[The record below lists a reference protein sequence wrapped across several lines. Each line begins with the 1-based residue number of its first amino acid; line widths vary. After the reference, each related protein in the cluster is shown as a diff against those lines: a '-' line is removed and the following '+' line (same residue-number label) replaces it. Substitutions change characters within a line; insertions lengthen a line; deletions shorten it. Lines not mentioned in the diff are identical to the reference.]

1 LLIIIGVVDQKEVE
15 NKGGIKMVKKG
26 IANQVAIIGC
36 DMIKFGELWNKSQY
50 DLLFEAVQSANKD
63 AGIKKDDIDAAWC
76 GIFYYFTGL
85 SGATVEDML
94 RLDGK
99 PITRTENYCASGMDA
114 FRNACFGVASGA
126 YDVVLACGVEKLMDE
141 GGSGLPG
148 FKIFGHPV
156 LPIPSAP
163 AMFSMA
169 ATRSF
174 HEFGWTKEDLARVA
188 VKNHDNGSYHP
199 KAHFRSK
206 ISIEDAMKAPM
217 IADPL
222 GRFDCCAMSD
232 GAAALILTR
241 VEDAPSYAHSDDYI
255 IVKANAISCYT
266 NTPWY
271 VPPGAVGADFT
282 HFPATEKAAENAYKE
297 AGITNP
303 RKEIDLAEVHDC
315 FTITELLNCQDL
327 RFCERGKAAEELKNG
342 TFNWDGETAVNPS
355 GGLKSF
361 GHPIGSTGCRML
373 TEVTKQLQGRAE
385 GRQVPDAKIGLAHN
399 LGGAFSVCSVSVLGQ
414 AK

>member
-1 LLIIIGVVDQKEVE
+1 
-15 NKGGIKMVKKG
+15 MVRKG
-26 IANQVAIIGC
+26 IADKVAIIGC
-36 DMIKFGELWNKSQY
+36 DMTKYGERWDKSQY
-50 DLLFEAVQSANKD
+50 DLLFDAVNGANKD
-63 AGIKKDDIDAAWC
+63 AGITKEEIDATWV

-85 SGATVEDML
+85 SGATVEDVL
-94 RLDGK
+94 RMDGK
-99 PITRTENYCASGMDA
+99 PVTRTENYCASGMDA
-114 FRNACFGVASGA
+114 FRNACFAVASGA

-141 GGSGLPG
+141 GSSGLPG

-174 HEFGWTKEDLARVA
+174 HEFGWTREDLARVA
-188 VKNHDNGSYHP
+188 VKNHANGAKHP
-199 KAHFRSK
+199 KAHFRSE
-206 ISIEDAMKAPM
+206 ITIDQALRAPM

-255 IVKANAISCYT
+255 VVKANAISCYT

-271 VPPGAVGADFT
+271 WPGFEFIS
-282 HFPATEKAAENAYKE
+282 FPATVKAANMAYKE
-297 AGITNP
+297 AGITEP
-303 RKEIDLAEVHDC
+303 RKQVDCAEVHDC

-327 RFCERGKAAEELKNG
+327 KFCDRGQAAEELKNG

-385 GRQVPDAKIGLAHN
+385 GNQVPDAKVGLAHN
-399 LGGAFSVCSVSVLGQ
+399 LGGAFCVCSVSVLSQGD
-414 AK
+414 

>member
-1 LLIIIGVVDQKEVE
+1 
-15 NKGGIKMVKKG
+15 MVTKG
-26 IANQVAIIGC
+26 IRDRVAIIGC
-36 DMIKFGELWNKSQY
+36 DMTKYGELWDKNQY
-50 DLLFEAVQSANKD
+50 DLLFEAAQDAYKD
-63 AGIKKDDIDAAWC
+63 AGIKKEEIEAAWV
-76 GIFYYFTGL
+76 GIYYYFTGM

-94 RLDGK
+94 RLDGI

-114 FRNACFGVASGA
+114 FRNACFGVASGV
-126 YDVVLACGVEKLMDE
+126 YDVVMACGVEKLMDE
-141 GGSGLPG
+141 GSSGLPG

-156 LPIPSAP
+156 LPLPSAP

-169 ATRSF
+169 ATRCF

-206 ISIEDAMKAPM
+206 ISIEQAMKAPM

-232 GAAALILTR
+232 GAAVLILTTP
-241 VEDAPSYAHSDDYI
+241 ELAESYAHADDYI
-255 IVKANAISCYT
+255 LVKANAISCRT

-271 VPPGAVGADFT
+271 VPSNGPGADFT
-282 HFPATEKAAENAYKE
+282 SFPATVKAAEMAYKE
-297 AGITNP
+297 AEITNP
-303 RKEIDLAEVHDC
+303 RKEIDCAEIHDC
-315 FTITELLNCQDL
+315 FTITELINCQDL
-327 RFCERGKAAEELKNG
+327 KFCDRGMAPEELKNG
-342 TFNWDGETAVNPS
+342 TFNWDGETATNPS

-373 TEVTKQLQGRAE
+373 TEITKQLQGRAE
-385 GRQVPDAKIGLAHN
+385 GRQVPDAKIGLCHN
-399 LGGAFSVCSVSVLGQ
+399 LGGAYSVCSVTVLGQ
-414 AK
+414 RD

>member
-1 LLIIIGVVDQKEVE
+1 
-15 NKGGIKMVKKG
+15 MVRKG
-26 IANQVAIIGC
+26 IADKIAIIGC
-36 DMIKFGELWNKSQY
+36 DATKFGELWEKNQY
-50 DLLFEAVQSANKD
+50 DLLFEAVQGANKD
-63 AGIKKDDIDAAWC
+63 AGITKDEIDAVWV
-76 GIFYYFTGL
+76 GIFYFFTGL
-85 SGATVEDML
+85 SGATVEDIL

-114 FRNACFGVASGA
+114 FRNACFALACGA

-141 GGSGLPG
+141 SSSGLPG
-148 FKIFGHPV
+148 FELFGHPT

-174 HEFGWTKEDLARVA
+174 HEWGWSKEDLARVA
-188 VKNHDNGSYHP
+188 VKNHDNGSHHP
-199 KAHFRSK
+199 KAHFRRPTT
-206 ISIEDAMKAPM
+206 IEKVMRDVM

-222 GRFDCCAMSD
+222 GRSDCCAMSD

-255 IVKANAISCYT
+255 VVKANAISCQT

-271 VPPGAVGADFT
+271 QPSHTFT
-282 HFPATEKAAENAYKE
+282 SFPATVKAREMAYKE
-297 AGITNP
+297 AGIIDP
-303 RKEIDLAEVHDC
+303 RKEIDCAEVHDC

-327 RFCERGKAAEELKNG
+327 KFCDSGMAAEELKNG

-355 GGLKSF
+355 GGLKAF
-361 GHPIGSTGCRML
+361 GHPIGATGCRML
-373 TEVTKQLQGRAE
+373 QEVTKQLQGRAE

-399 LGGAFSVCSVSVLGQ
+399 LGGAFCVCSVSILGQ
-414 AK
+414 AD

>member
-1 LLIIIGVVDQKEVE
+1 
-15 NKGGIKMVKKG
+15 MVRKG
-26 IANQVAIIGC
+26 IANKVAIIGA
-36 DMIKFGELWNKSQY
+36 DMCKYGERWDKNQY
-50 DLLFEAVQSANKD
+50 ELLQEAANGAFSD
-63 AGIKKDDIDAAWC
+63 AGITKEDIDAVWM

-85 SGATVEDML
+85 SGTLAEDAL

-99 PITRTENYCASGMDA
+99 PVTRCENYCASGMDA

-126 YDVVLACGVEKLMDE
+126 YDVVMACGVEKLMDE
-141 GGSGLPG
+141 GSSGLPG
-148 FKIFGHPV
+148 FTIFGHPF
-156 LPIPSAP
+156 LPLPSAP

-174 HEFGWTKEDLARVA
+174 KEYGWIKEDLARVA

-206 ISIEDAMKAPM
+206 ITVEQAMKAPM

-241 VEDAPSYAHSDDYI
+241 PELAPSYAHGDDYI
-255 IVKANAISCYT
+255 VVKANAISAYT
-266 NTPWY
+266 MAPWY
-271 VPPGAVGADFT
+271 WPSFNFIS
-282 HFPATEKAAENAYKE
+282 FPATVKAGEMAYKE

-303 RKEIDLAEVHDC
+303 RKEVDLAEVHDC

-327 RFCERGKAAEELKNG
+327 KFCEKGQAAEELKNG
-342 TFNWDGETAVNPS
+342 TFNWDGETAINPS

-373 TEVTKQLQGRAE
+373 VEVTKQLQGRAE
-385 GRQVPDAKIGLAHN
+385 GRQVPDAKIGLGHN
-399 LGGAFSVCSVSVLGQ
+399 LGGAFSICSVSILG
-414 AK
+414 KNE

>member
-1 LLIIIGVVDQKEVE
+1 
-15 NKGGIKMVKKG
+15 M
-26 IANQVAIIGC
+26 
-36 DMIKFGELWNKSQY
+36 
-50 DLLFEAVQSANKD
+50 
-63 AGIKKDDIDAAWC
+63 
-76 GIFYYFTGL
+76 YYFTGL
-85 SGATVEDML
+85 SGTTLEDAL

-99 PITRTENYCASGMDA
+99 PVTRCENYCASGMDA

-126 YDVVLACGVEKLMDE
+126 YDIGLACGVEKLMDE

-156 LPIPSAP
+156 LPLPSAP

-169 ATRSF
+169 ATKAF
-174 HEFGWTKEDLARVA
+174 HEWGWTKEDLARVA
-188 VKNHDNGSYHP
+188 VKNHDNGAHHP
-199 KAHFRSK
+199 KAHFRRPLT
-206 ISIEDAMKAPM
+206 IDQVMKAPM

-222 GRFDCCAMSD
+222 GRSDCCAMSD
-232 GAAALILTR
+232 GSAALIITR
-241 VEDAPSYAHSDDYI
+241 PELAESYAHGKDYV
-255 IVKANAISCYT
+255 IVKANEISIYT
-266 NTPWY
+266 MAPWY
-271 VPPGAVGADFT
+271 WPGYDFT
-282 HFPATEKAAENAYKE
+282 EFPATIKAGQMAYKE
-297 AGITNP
+297 AGITDP
-303 RKEIDLAEVHDC
+303 RKEISLAEVHDC

-327 RFCERGKAAEELKNG
+327 KFCEKGKAAEELQNG

-399 LGGAFSVCSVSVLGQ
+399 LGGAYSCCSVSIL
-414 AK
+414 AKNDA